1 MPQHRY
7 DIRFGGKLIR
17 GSDPRIARR
26 RVQQWFRLSDDAV
39 DLLFS
44 GEKVT
49 IKRAVDRD
57 TASFFR
63 ERFRDAGAEV
73 EIVALPQEEVPAPQA
88 NLSTGTEA
96 QAEMPEL
103 GVPEH
108 ADPLELLVEK
118 VFHYFEKTLAGIL
131 LILISAVSVIAVV
144 ELCLVLYKDISSQRS
159 LLLSLDELF
168 EVFGMFLIVL
178 IAIELMASVYMYVMD
193 KSVHVEFMLLIAIT
207 ALTRKVVVIDLE
219 AKSDDPLYLIGL
231 AALLGI
237 LVGGYYLVR
246 GQFVRCRDRGRG

>member
-1 MPQHRY
+1 MREHRF

-17 GSDPRIARR
+17 GADPRVARR
-26 RVQQWFRLSDDAV
+26 RVQEWFRLSDVAA

-44 GEKVT
+44 GQKVT
-49 IKRAVDRD
+49 IKRAVDRE
-57 TASFFR
+57 TASLFR

-73 EIVALPQEEVPAPQA
+73 EIVAVPQERAPAA
-88 NLSTGTEA
+88 HAVSSTPAESEP
-96 QAEMPEL
+96 EMPEL
-103 GVPEH
+103 GAPTH
-108 ADPLELLVEK
+108 GDPLELLVEK

-131 LILISAVSVIAVV
+131 LILISAVSVIAVI
-144 ELCLVLYKDISSQRS
+144 ELCLVLYKDISSQQS

-219 AKSDDPLYLIGL
+219 AKADDPLYLIGL

-237 LVGGYYLVR
+237 LIGGYYLVR
-246 GQFVRCRDRGRG
+246 GQFVRCANRGRG